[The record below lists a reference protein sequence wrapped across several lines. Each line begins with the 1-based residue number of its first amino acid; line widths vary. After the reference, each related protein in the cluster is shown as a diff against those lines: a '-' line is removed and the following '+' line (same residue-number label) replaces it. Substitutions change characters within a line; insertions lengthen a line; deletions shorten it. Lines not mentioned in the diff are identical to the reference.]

1 MVAMKFAT
9 IAVLATVA
17 VAAPTTA
24 VTTAEEVKPWSWS
37 QWVADIMNPDVVA
50 LTPEQAVEAYYAS
63 LNATASTHDGAAK
76 INKRYLSWCTTD
88 EQDTPRHLLRPDVDA
103 AVKCVSGLAALGSSV
118 RYAVNP
124 FYILC
129 QDVIGAR
136 MIVSLYGVE
145 GNPGLYTTAHDFAVA
160 GGHIMDSCT
169 WGGTTG
175 GEIIENDQKLLQ
187 YELTKLGSRAI

>member
-37 QWVADIMNPDVVA
+37 QWVADLMNPDVVA

-63 LNATASTHDGAAK
+63 LNATASTHDGAAS

-103 AVKCVSGLAALGSSV
+103 AVKCVSSLAALGTSV
-118 RYAVNP
+118 SYAVKP

-129 QDVIGAR
+129 QEIIGVR
-136 MIVSLYGVE
+136 MIVSLYGTAESV
-145 GNPGLYTTAHDFAVA
+145 LYTTAHDFAVA

-175 GEIIENDQKLLQ
+175 GYIIENNQKTLE
-187 YELTKLGSRAI
+187 YELTKLGAQ